1 MAAFLL
7 TELMMNSFAGDST
20 TAVVT
25 CVSQSRRNGD
35 ETYLTL
41 KYGGKMATV
50 LNTPSPQPFVP
61 MQKVLSN
68 ARTQYASSSAVMAK
82 GVNGKYQA
90 KRQAEVSHWASSVS
104 ALELLAGE
112 LD

>member
-1 MAAFLL
+1 
-7 TELMMNSFAGDST
+7 
-20 TAVVT
+20 
-25 CVSQSRRNGD
+25 
-35 ETYLTL
+35 
-41 KYGGKMATV
+41 
-50 LNTPSPQPFVP
+50 

-112 LD
+112 LDKSQ